1 MADDSISA
9 NAGARSPDLS
19 RRRLIAGATTLLVLP
34 VIPRFAHA
42 ASIVAV
48 RTWPADEYTRVTL
61 EMDSE
66 LKAEHFTLDGP
77 DRLVVDIEGLTL
89 NSTLNE
95 LVSKVRPND
104 PYIGAVRVGQNRPN
118 VVRMVLDLKQPVAP
132 QIFTLKPIGEY
143 KYRLVLDLY
152 PKVAQD
158 PLLALMDTKD
168 PDPLADVLEQL
179 AQQTNEAPIPSV
191 QGQTVPQ
198 TARKPDLPS
207 PPASSGSAPSRP
219 APARPTTPAPA
230 PAPSP
235 RRNRNILVALD
246 PGHGGEDPGAI
257 GRSGTREKDIV
268 LAIAR
273 RLKKLIDATPGMQ
286 AYITRDGDYFLPLH
300 VRVQKARRVK
310 ADLFVSIHADAWIK
324 PTARGSSVYALS
336 QTGATSTMARLM
348 AKRENEADLI
358 GGVNLG
364 THNAQV
370 AKVLLDL
377 STAAQ
382 INDSIRVGGKILNEI
397 GKINRLHK
405 RQVERAG
412 FAVLRAP
419 DIPSILVETAFIS
432 NPTEEKL
439 LRSSS
444 YQDQVARAM
453 LAGIQGYFRDSPAL
467 AQR

>member
-1 MADDSISA
+1 MADDSLFRQ
-9 NAGARSPDLS
+9 AGTPPADLT
-19 RRRLIAGATTLLVLP
+19 RRRLLAGATTLLVIP
-34 VIPRFAHA
+34 VIPRVAHA

-66 LKAEHFTLDGP
+66 LKAEHFLLDGP
-77 DRLVVDIEGLTL
+77 DRLVVDIDGLTL

-104 PYIGAVRVGQNRPN
+104 PYIGGVRVGQNRPG
-118 VVRMVLDLKQPVAP
+118 VVRLVLDLKQPVAP

-152 PKVAQD
+152 PKIAQD
-158 PLLALMDTKD
+158 PLLAILESKD

-179 AQQTNEAPIPSV
+179 AQQSSDAPVPSV
-191 QGQTVPQ
+191 QGQTLPQ

-207 PPASSGSAPSRP
+207 PPAGSTRPRPSQ
-219 APARPTTPAPA
+219 
-230 PAPSP
+230 PSP
-235 RRNRNILVALD
+235 PPPQTQPQRRGHILVALD

-257 GRSGTREKDIV
+257 GRNGTREKDVV
-268 LAIAR
+268 LSIAR
-273 RLKKLIDATPGMQ
+273 RLKRIIDATPGMK
-286 AYITRDGDYFLPLH
+286 AYMTRDGDYFVPLH

-310 ADLFVSIHADAWIK
+310 ADLFISIHADAWVK
-324 PTARGSSVYALS
+324 PSARGSSVYALS
-336 QTGATSTMARLM
+336 QNGATSTMARMM
-348 AKRENEADLI
+348 AQRENEADLI

-370 AKVLLDL
+370 AQVLLDL

-382 INDSIRVGGKILNEI
+382 INDSIRVGSKVLSEI

-412 FAVLRAP
+412 FAVLKAP

-432 NPTEEKL
+432 NPTEESL
-439 LRSSS
+439 LRSSK

-453 LAGIQGYFRDSPAL
+453 FAGIQSYFRDNPAL
-467 AQR
+467 ARRS